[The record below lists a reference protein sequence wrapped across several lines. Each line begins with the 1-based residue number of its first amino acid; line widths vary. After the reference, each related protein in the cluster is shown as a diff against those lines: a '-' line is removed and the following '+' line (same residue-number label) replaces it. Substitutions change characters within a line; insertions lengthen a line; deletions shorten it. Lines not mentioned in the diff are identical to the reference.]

1 MILRLGVGVD
11 QGQLIAVTQ
20 TETNPDHVVASRPSS
35 LRNSFS
41 AIFLNLLSLD
51 RRAKRAIVIGTDIA
65 ICVVAVFVAMSL
77 RVGALSF
84 PFGPPAIFC
93 AVAVPLFLAV
103 FWLRG
108 VYRVIFRFS
117 GGNTILH
124 LAQAVAIY
132 AIPIVGIFMIG
143 HVAGVPRTVAILQ
156 PVFFFLGISVARLVG
171 RYIFIDFLSAHGFT
185 GGVKR
190 VMIYGAGGAGQQ
202 LALSLRHDPGLML
215 IIYTDDD
222 ERLDGQ
228 RLDGVEIVHS
238 GKLDWAIERFAID
251 TILLAVPNA
260 SQSRRAE
267 IVQNLQKYGIHVKTL
282 PNMQQLVDGTVSA
295 SDLREI
301 QLEDLLGREP
311 VPPNELLLS
320 KSIFGKTVLV
330 TGAGGSIGSELAR
343 QILRLRPERLVLAEM
358 TEHALYQIEADLR
371 EAMAGLSG
379 ASIDIVPEL
388 VNLVD
393 VGATDRL
400 FARIRPHTVFHAAAY
415 KHVPLVEAN
424 RLSGLKNNILGTWNA
439 AHAARREGVERFVLI
454 STDKAVRPTNVMGA
468 SKRICELVLQA
479 LAQEAGSTRFAMV
492 RFGNV
497 LGSSGSVV
505 PRFERQIREGGPVT
519 LTHRDVTRYFMT
531 IPEAAQLVIQA
542 GAMADGGEVYLLD
555 MGEPVKIIDLARTM
569 IRLCGRSVRD
579 ENNPTGEI
587 EIEEVGLRPGEKL
600 YEELLIDSESAPT
613 TNPRINRATERALD
627 FDTLSKSLEEL
638 THVLEQGDVE
648 GAMAVMRYLVPEYS
662 TPEQQNAAGSAGL

>member
-1 MILRLGVGVD
+1 MKDSEPIPEEADAARGMDLRSRFSRLFLALLG
-11 QGQLIAVTQ
+11 
-20 TETNPDHVVASRPSS
+20 
-35 LRNSFS
+35 
-41 AIFLNLLSLD
+41 LD
-51 RRAKRAIVIGTDIA
+51 RQAKRAIVIGTDIA
-65 ICVVAVFVAMSL
+65 ICVMAVFVAMSL

-84 PFGPPAIFC
+84 PFGPPAIMC
-93 AVAVPLFLAV
+93 AAAVPLFLAI
-103 FWLRG
+103 FWWRG
-108 VYRVIFRFS
+108 VYQVIFRFS
-117 GGNTILH
+117 GANTILH
-124 LAQAVAIY
+124 IAQAVGIY
-132 AIPIVGIFMIG
+132 AIPVIGIFMIG
-143 HVAGVPRTVAILQ
+143 NVEGVPRTVAILQ
-156 PVFFFLGISVARLVG
+156 PLFFFMGISVARLLG

-190 VMIYGAGGAGQQ
+190 VMIYGAGSAGQQ

-215 IIYTDDD
+215 IVYADDD

-228 RLDGVEIVHS
+228 RLDGVEIIHS
-238 GKLDWAIERFAID
+238 ERLDWAIDRFAID
-251 TILLAVPNA
+251 TILLALPKA

-267 IVQNLQKYGIHVKTL
+267 IVRGLQKYGIHVKTL
-282 PNMQQLVDGTVSA
+282 PNMQQLVDGAVST

-311 VPPNELLLS
+311 VAPNELLLS
-320 KSIFGKTVLV
+320 KAIFDKTVLV

-343 QILRLRPERLVLAEM
+343 QILRLRPRQLVLAEM
-358 TEHALYQIEADLR
+358 TEHALYQIEAELR
-371 EAMAGLSG
+371 EEMQRASG
-379 ASIDIVPEL
+379 YQVELVPEL
-388 VNLVD
+388 INLVD
-393 VGATDRL
+393 SRATDRL
-400 FARIRPHTVFHAAAY
+400 FARIKPHTVFHAAAY

-424 RLSGLKNNILGTWNA
+424 RLSGLKNNVLGTWNA
-439 AHAARREGVERFVLI
+439 AHAAQREAVDRFILI

-479 LAQEAGSTRFAMV
+479 LAGEPGPTRFAMV

-569 IRLCGRSVRD
+569 IRLCGLAVKD
-579 ENNPTGEI
+579 ETNPYGDI
-587 EIEEVGLRPGEKL
+587 EIEEIGLRPGEKL
-600 YEELLIDSESAPT
+600 YEELLIDSESKPT
-613 TNPRINRATERALD
+613 ANPRINRAIEKALD
-627 FDTLSKSLEEL
+627 LDTLSRSLETL
-638 THVLEQGDVE
+638 GRALEAGQVE
-648 GAMAVMRYLVPEYS
+648 DALSVMKSLVPEYTS
-662 TPEQQNAAGSAGL
+662 TEYDGRAGSSAG